1 VKRSQTR
8 SPGALV
14 LALGLSLGLVACST
28 AEPVVPREIYQS
40 ANQSDRVW
48 VYKATWQDTRALVV
62 AIEGADLSEIGTLA
76 LVLTA
81 RLDRLDDGKAGPL
94 RDRQTA
100 ELMHTTQVETGNR
113 TVEANLTRLRELGQQ
128 IQEHFDDG
136 DFTRAKT
143 LSLEA
148 LALSRTLLAN

>member
-1 VKRSQTR
+1 M
-8 SPGALV
+8 
-14 LALGLSLGLVACST
+14 LALGLPSVLAACAT
-28 AEPVVPREIYQS
+28 AEPVVPREMYQS

-62 AIEGADLSEIGTLA
+62 AIESADLSEVSTIA
-76 LVLTA
+76 MVLTS
-81 RLDRLDDGKAGPL
+81 RLDRLDDGRAGPL
-94 RDRQTA
+94 RDRKTA
-100 ELMHTTQVETGNR
+100 ELMQSTQRATDTR
-113 TVEANLTRLRELGQQ
+113 TMEANLTRLRELGRQ

-148 LALSRTLLAN
+148 LAISQTLQGN